1 MTRTHRRLYLV
12 TACTVVLG
20 FAACTLNP
28 QPLPPID
35 NDAEDNDA
43 GSFSPVADAGARGDD
58 DDGTAQ
64 DAAAPP
70 GEGDGGDAG
79 DTDAGDAGDGDAGY
93 TDAGDDD

>member
-1 MTRTHRRLYLV
+1 MTRARRRLYLV
-12 TACTVVLG
+12 GACVVALA

-35 NDAEDNDA
+35 NEADDSDAG
-43 GSFSPVADAGARGDD
+43 GSFSPVADGGARGDD
-58 DDGTAQ
+58 DEGPAQ

-79 DTDAGDAGDGDAGY
+79 DADAGDADAGD
-93 TDAGDDD
+93 TDAGDDDDD